1 MTLAELC
8 LKYHVSE
15 SSIKTAFPRTQK
27 AIQKKYGV
35 RIVKE
40 GRGNNAE
47 YFEEFEDDGRA
58 NTIYEEVKDDI
69 IIDSES
75 FKLMDW
81 DFLVFLAI
89 IITPMRVF
97 RGTYEDLLRY
107 IEIKVTNNNIF
118 LVKHALSE
126 LKSKGFINYEVDATT
141 NENYIIAYIYRKVEQ
156 QMHIDADMIK
166 VCKRLAEKYNKRS
179 WIPLLKTWLGIQIMY
194 ERQPYTIND
203 LKRVTG
209 LSDYQ
214 IRTSNQILKE
224 SHIYITSRAY
234 NCYCRCMGS
243 YVDLNASAFYK
254 VK

>member
-40 GRGNNAE
+40 GRGNTAE
-47 YFEEFEDDGRA
+47 YFEQFEDDGRA
-58 NTIYEEVKDDI
+58 PTIYDEVKDEI

-107 IEIKVTNNNIF
+107 IEIRVSNQNIMSI
-118 LVKHALSE
+118 KHALGQ

-141 NENYIIAYIYRKVEQ
+141 NENYLVAYIYRNVEQ
-156 QMHIDADMIK
+156 QMHIDTGMVK

-179 WIPLLKTWLGIQIMY
+179 WIPLLKTWLGIQMMY
-194 ERQPYTIND
+194 DRQPYTIND
-203 LKRVTG
+203 LKKVTG
-209 LSDYQ
+209 LSEYQ
-214 IRTSNQILKE
+214 IKTSNQILKD
-224 SHIYITSRAY
+224 SQVYRTSRAY
-234 NCYCRCMGS
+234 NCYCRCMGN
-243 YVDLNASAFYK
+243 YVDLNVSAFYN
-254 VK
+254 V